1 MAVGE
6 HALTSW
12 KTAVSMFGYLNDEQ
26 TLVEKL
32 IDQATARMELYTKR
46 KLAARDYD
54 AVQLDGTGRDYL
66 LLPEYPVNS
75 IESVNLDSSRTFG
88 DATLLDSSDY
98 IIDSDAGIIRLFSGV
113 FPGYRGSVL
122 VSYNAGFASTSQ
134 LYPMLE
140 GGCLETVHWLKTR
153 YAGGIGKRTETNA
166 DGMSVGYE
174 IDLPVN
180 VRSMLDEIMRRD
192 R

>member
-1 MAVGE
+1 MSVGE

-12 KTAVSMFGYLNDEQ
+12 ATAAAIFGYLDDEQ
-26 TLVEKL
+26 AAVERL

-46 KLAARDYD
+46 KLKARDYA
-54 AVQLDGTGRDYL
+54 AVHIDGTGRDYL

-75 IESVNLDSSRTFG
+75 IVSVN
-88 DATLLDSSDY
+88 
-98 IIDSDAGIIRLFSGV
+98 IDSTRAFDSETALESTDYSVDSDSGILRLFSGT
-113 FPGYRGSVL
+113 FPAAFDAVL
-122 VSYNAGFASTSQ
+122 VSYNAGYSATCQ

-140 GGCLETVHWLKTR
+140 GACLETVQWLKTR

-180 VRSMLDEIMRRD
+180 VRSMLDEIMRRG

>member
-1 MAVGE
+1 MSVGE

-12 KTAVSMFGYLNDEQ
+12 ATAASIFNYLADEQ
-26 TLVEKL
+26 EGVERL

-46 KLAARDYD
+46 KLKARDYTD
-54 AVQLDGTGRDYL
+54 VQLDGNSRDYL

-75 IESVNLDSSRTFG
+75 IVSVNVDSSRTFG

-98 IIDSDAGIIRLFSGV
+98 IVDSEAGIIRLFSGL

-122 VSYNAGFASTSQ
+122 VSYNAGIASTSQ
-134 LYPMLE
+134 FCPMLE
-140 GGCLETVHWLKTR
+140 GGCLETVQWLKTR